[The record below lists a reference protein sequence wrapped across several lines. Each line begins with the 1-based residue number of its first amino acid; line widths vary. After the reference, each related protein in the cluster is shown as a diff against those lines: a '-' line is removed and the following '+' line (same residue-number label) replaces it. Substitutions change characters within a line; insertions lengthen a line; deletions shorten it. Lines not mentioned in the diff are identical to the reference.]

1 MIMELSIDY
10 SDIVKVYRMEQ
21 TYVMVKPDGVQ
32 RGLIG
37 EIISRI
43 ERRGLKIISLRM
55 NVIEEATAK
64 EHYSEHETKPFFS
77 SLVKFIISGPS
88 VSMVVAGKDVI
99 KIMRTIS
106 GATNP
111 VDATPGTIRGDF
123 SLDIGRNVV
132 HASDSTEAAA
142 REIAIHFKDSEIWK
156 YSKIDEVCIYE

>member
-1 MIMELSIDY
+1 MELSINY

-32 RGLIG
+32 RGLVG

-43 ERRGLKIISLRM
+43 ERKGLKIISLRM
-55 NVIEEATAK
+55 NVIKEATAK
-64 EHYSEHETKPFFS
+64 EHYSEHETKSFFT

-88 VSMVVAGKDVI
+88 ISMVVAGKDAI
-99 KIMRTIS
+99 RIMRTIA

-111 VDATPGTIRGDF
+111 VDAAPGTIRGDF
-123 SLDIGRNVV
+123 SLDIGRNII
-132 HASDSTEAAA
+132 HASDSTDAAA
-142 REIAIHFKDSEIWK
+142 REIAIHFKDYEIWE